1 MSNRLCNEEI
11 DRFFSVTE
19 MAVRG
24 FLVFLQ
30 DRVVEQRGPG
40 VPPLGD
46 WMCSSDTAV
55 KAVCFK
61 LSDVQRLPPSG
72 CLRSSFATR
81 NQAAAKRRSIRGN
94 FRPRSGQTPMFFKR
108 WLWTSPPSGDRW
120 IRRGQQK
127 SVAHTLPTL
136 DHSSSRRRNVRFP
149 TVDRNFPEN
158 LVRLG

>member
-40 VPPLGD
+40 VPPWGECL
-46 WMCSSDTAV
+46 CSADTSLTG
-55 KAVCFK
+55 VCCK
-61 LSDVQRLPPSG
+61 LSEGQRLPPSG
-72 CLRSSFATR
+72 CLRSCFATR